1 MSHDQELIDSD
12 ILELPKE
19 PKSSTPSTGKNRIMN
34 DSSIFYKGLFGMIL
48 CLVPAA
54 IVGLIL
60 VKMSL
65 EQSNVALAEYKQ
77 SPNQFR
83 SRSINLVKKG
93 RILAFI
99 GLALFIAEIIALVIY
114 MSLI

>member
-1 MSHDQELIDSD
+1 MSQDQELIDSD
-12 ILELPKE
+12 ILEVLKE
-19 PKSSTPSTGKNRIMN
+19 TTSPITSKGKNRILN

-60 VKMSL
+60 VKMSI
-65 EQSNVALAEYKQ
+65 EQSKVALAEYEK

-83 SRSINLVKKG
+83 NSSINLVKRG
-93 RILAFI
+93 RMLAFV